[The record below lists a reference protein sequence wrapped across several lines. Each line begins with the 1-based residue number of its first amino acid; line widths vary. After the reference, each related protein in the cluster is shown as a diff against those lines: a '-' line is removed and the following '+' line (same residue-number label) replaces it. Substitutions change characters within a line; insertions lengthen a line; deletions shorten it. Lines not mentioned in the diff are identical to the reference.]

1 MNSDSANP
9 AVNMS
14 LAEPKSGSGGVPVW
28 IIFVMALLAY
38 RGVMSFEDAGG
49 TFSPKIYGPYNS
61 EKELQ
66 AFLIKSPEEER
77 FALGKKVYAETCS
90 GCHQNNGLGVPGQFP
105 PLAGSDWVLAEGPG
119 RIVRLILNG
128 IGGPIKVKGV
138 DFNNQMPPWKDVL
151 NDEKVAAVTTF
162 IRQNREWGNSISGVT
177 PEQVAAI
184 RKKVADRADFWQ
196 AADLE
201 KINFNE

>member
-1 MNSDSANP
+1 MNSDSANSTVDLP
-9 AVNMS
+9 

-28 IIFVMALLAY
+28 IIFVMAVLAY

-49 TFSPKIYGPYNS
+49 TFSPKIYEPYNS

-77 FALGKKVYAETCS
+77 FALGKKVYTETCS

-105 PLAGSDWVLAEGPG
+105 PLSGSDWVLAEGPG

-128 IGGPIKVKGV
+128 IGGPIKVKGA

-151 NDEKVAAVTTF
+151 SDEKVAAVATY
-162 IRQNREWGNSISGVT
+162 IRQNKEWGNSMSGVT

-184 RKKVADRADFWQ
+184 RKKTADKADFWQ

-201 KINFNE
+201 KVNFSE